1 MNVMI
6 VGYEQECNCEH
17 CGRPLKIGVKVTSIG
32 IIGADCFNKM
42 IVSDRKRFSGNG
54 KPGAPY
60 LRELA
65 IRSMKSPEY
74 LSRRGYSSAIF
85 DFEIAA

>member
-32 IIGADCFNKM
+32 TIGADCFNKM
-42 IVSDRKRFSGNG
+42 IVSDRKRFSQG
-54 KPGAPY
+54 KPGASY

-65 IRSMKSPEY
+65 IRSAKDPAA
-74 LSRRGYSSAIF
+74 LSRMGYRSDQFCF
-85 DFEIAA
+85 DIAA

>member
-1 MNVMI
+1 MATI
-6 VGYEQECNCEH
+6 TGYQEMCECEH
-17 CGRPLKIGVKVTSIG
+17 CGRSLKIGICVSGLG